1 VPLGHGSPLLEH
13 LIISRRTTT
22 RDAAGTATARGPY
35 RRDRLA
41 VRQIRSY
48 ACRELMTSQAHPEI
62 VQLVPHTHWDRE
74 WYEPFQVFRFRLV
87 RLLDEVL
94 VRAEHDP
101 EFRFTLD
108 GQMAA
113 VDDYLEVRPEHRDRV
128 AALVRG
134 GQLAVGPWQI
144 LLDEFLCSGETI
156 VRNLELGWRRAEE
169 LGAVMPV
176 GYLPDMFGHCA
187 QMPQILRRAGIRHAC
202 VWRGVPASVS
212 THAFRWASPD
222 GSWLR
227 TEYLYGGYGNGVDL
241 FAVPGELGGSL
252 ARHYGAVADWFG
264 DDPQLAMFGTDHMA
278 PLPGLMDLVRELP
291 AAGAPV
297 QLAVT
302 TLTDYVTAYDPDEA
316 GLTTVTGEL
325 RSHARANILPGVLS
339 VRGQLKAAMAR
350 AEQVVERYAEPFAAL
365 WSTENH
371 QRFLDMAWR
380 RIIDCS
386 CHDSVTGCGV
396 DETAVQVA
404 ARLAEAEQLGCAVRD
419 QVVAGLAAAVPSDGF
434 VVLNPSP
441 EAREGLVEVTVVAL
455 DETADVVPVL
465 ADGTALAMQELE
477 RSPILLTDEVVPADR
492 LGQVLARV
500 YGRELF
506 QQQVERVVLKPG
518 EITFHVAPAPST
530 EFDPAGLRATVA
542 AHAEEWD
549 GDWRVRI
556 LAAPTRRVLV
566 STPVPALSWAAVRA
580 EQPTQ
585 QQSAAREQRSPH
597 PAARQSAAAQRASAP
612 AEVSDP
618 AVMVGDRGL
627 ENGRV
632 RVTVAAD
639 GTMTAHGEDGTTMT
653 GVGRLVDGGDRGD
666 SYNWG
671 PPADDRLV
679 DTPDSVLVEVLER
692 GPLRAV
698 LVVDRDYRWPTELTA
713 DRERRSEATEP
724 VRVRTLVELRCG
736 EPFVRLAVSFR
747 NPSADHRLRLHV
759 PLPEPTGTSYGEGQ
773 FAVTARGLTSEGG
786 GGEHPLPTFPASAFV
801 TAGDATVLLD
811 RVSEYE
817 LVNGG
822 RELAVTVLRSVG
834 WLSVNLH
841 PLRYEP
847 AGPRLATP
855 AAQRLGET
863 VEVRLGVLPRAGGW
877 GAAGALRAAE
887 LFRHDLVART
897 GTAGVGDPLPTGEA
911 GLSVSGDGVALS
923 SLRRRD
929 GALELRVVAM
939 SATATVATVRGR
951 FATATRVDLLG
962 AELDVLDADL
972 GGELTLPL
980 APWEIATL
988 RLT

>member
-1 VPLGHGSPLLEH
+1 M
-13 LIISRRTTT
+13 
-22 RDAAGTATARGPY
+22 TAPPQP
-35 RRDRLA
+35 D
-41 VRQIRSY
+41 V
-48 ACRELMTSQAHPEI
+48 

-74 WYEPFQVFRFRLV
+74 WYEPFQTFRFRLV

-202 VWRGVPASVS
+202 VWRGVPASVTS
-212 THAFRWASPD
+212 HAFRWAAPD

-252 ARHYGAVADWFG
+252 ARHHGAVAGWFG
-264 DDPQLAMFGTDHMA
+264 TDPQLAMFGTDHMA

-291 AAGAPV
+291 AGRAPV

-302 TLTDYVTAYDPDEA
+302 TLTDYVTAYDPDQT
-316 GLTTVTGEL
+316 GLATVTGEL
-325 RSHARANILPGVLS
+325 RGHARANILPGVLS

-365 WSTENH
+365 WSPENH

-441 EAREGLVEVTVVAL
+441 WAREGLVEVTVVAP
-455 DETADVVPVL
+455 DETADVVPTL
-465 ADGTALAMQELE
+465 PDGTRLPVQELG
-477 RSPILLTDEVVPADR
+477 RSPVLLADEVVPADR

-506 QQQVERVVLKPG
+506 QQQVERVVLTPG
-518 EITFHVAPAPST
+518 EVTFHVAPAPST
-530 EFDPAGLRATVA
+530 EFDPAALRATVA
-542 AHAEEWD
+542 AHAEEWE

-556 LAAPTRRVLV
+556 LAAPTRRALV
-566 STPVPALSWAAVRA
+566 SAPVPALGWAAVRA
-580 EQPTQ
+580 EQ
-585 QQSAAREQRSPH
+585 SAAVRS
-597 PAARQSAAAQRASAP
+597 ASAP
-612 AEVSDP
+612 VEVSDP
-618 AVMVGDRGL
+618 VVVVGDRL
-627 ENGRV
+627 LDNGRL
-632 RVTVAAD
+632 RVTVAAN
-639 GTMTAHGEDGTTMT
+639 GTLTVHGEDGTTLK

-671 PPADDRLV
+671 PPAGDLLV
-679 DTPDSVLVEVLER
+679 DTPESVQVEVRER

-698 LVVDRDYRWPTELTA
+698 LAVDRDYRWPTGLTA
-713 DRERRSEATEP
+713 DRDGRLEATES
-724 VRVRTLVELRCG
+724 VRVRTLVELRHG
-736 EPFVRLAVSFR
+736 EPFVRLSVSFR
-747 NPSADHRLRLHV
+747 NPAADHRLRLHV
-759 PLPEPTGTSYGEGQ
+759 PLPEPASTSYGEGQ

-817 LVNGG
+817 LVDGG

-847 AGPRLATP
+847 AGPQLPTP
-855 AAQRLGET
+855 AAQRLGEMI
-863 VEVRLGVLPRAGGW
+863 EVRLGVLPRAGAW
-877 GAAGALRAAE
+877 AAAGALQAAE

-897 GTAGVGDPLPTGEA
+897 GTAAVGDSLPAGEA
-911 GLSVSGDGVALS
+911 GLSVGGEGVALS

-929 GALELRVVAM
+929 DGLEMRVVAM
-939 SATATVATVRGR
+939 SDAATVATVRGR
-951 FATATRVDLLG
+951 FGAVARVDLLG
-962 AELDVLDADL
+962 AELEILGADL
-972 GGELTLPL
+972 PGKLALRL
-980 APWEIATL
+980 APWEIATIRL
-988 RLT
+988 R